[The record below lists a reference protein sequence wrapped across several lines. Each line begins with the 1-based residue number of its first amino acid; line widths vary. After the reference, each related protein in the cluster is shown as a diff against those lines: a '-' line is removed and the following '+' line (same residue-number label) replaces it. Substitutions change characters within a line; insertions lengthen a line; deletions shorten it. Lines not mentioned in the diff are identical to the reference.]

1 MLHQSNNVIQN
12 LLYLILHYFFHNLSP
27 KSYADKFS
35 FTDYNIISLSS
46 RKTAEIAFKMSVTP
60 ELGYIHEIIFPATDH
75 NKHYS
80 KKREKYL
87 PCNNNWFP

>member
-1 MLHQSNNVIQN
+1 
-12 LLYLILHYFFHNLSP
+12 
-27 KSYADKFS
+27 
-35 FTDYNIISLSS
+35 
-46 RKTAEIAFKMSVTP
+46 MSVTP

-87 PCNNNWFP
+87 PYNNN